1 MVFLF
6 IISSLIYFNPAP
18 PCDFHA
24 TKIITENEEW
34 SNLLR
39 KYVTAGGY
47 VNYRGLKTE
56 TTRLNAYLDYLQKNP
71 PAADSEP
78 AVEMAYWIN
87 AYNAFTVD
95 LVLKNYPLKS
105 IKDIEGG
112 KPWDLAFISIGG
124 KKYSLNNIEHDILR
138 KKFSDPRIHFAINCA
153 SRSCPRLM
161 NSAFN
166 AAQLDQQLDSMA
178 KVFINDP
185 SKNKIAADKIEI
197 SQLFDW
203 YKNDFSKNGTLITF
217 LNKYAV
223 TKILPAAQISYLDYD
238 WSLNESI

>member
-1 MVFLF
+1 MEQ
-6 IISSLIYFNPAP
+6 PAQEI
-18 PCDFHA
+18 CDSRRLC
-24 TKIITENEEW
+24 KLPRTENR
-34 SNLLR
+34 NLQ
-39 KYVTAGGY
+39 AQCIP
-47 VNYRGLKTE
+47 
-56 TTRLNAYLDYLQKNP
+56 RLPAKNP
-71 PAADSEP
+71 PAAGSEP

-112 KPWDLAFISIGG
+112 KPWDLAFITIGG

-161 NSAFN
+161 NSAFD

-178 KVFINDP
+178 KAFINDP

-203 YKNDFSKNGTLITF
+203 YKNDFSKNGTLIAF
-217 LNKYAV
+217 LNKYAA

-238 WSLNESI
+238 WSLNESL